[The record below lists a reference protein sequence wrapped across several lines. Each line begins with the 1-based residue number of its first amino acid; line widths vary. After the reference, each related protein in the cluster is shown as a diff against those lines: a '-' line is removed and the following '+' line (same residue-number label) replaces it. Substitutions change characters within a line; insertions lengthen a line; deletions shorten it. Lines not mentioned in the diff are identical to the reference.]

1 MARTMDLIWESRSE
15 IFFAISKSPG
25 RRFEGPSKSRHTCN
39 SHRSIRAISFS
50 RESKAVARQRPGT
63 PVFLIAPRRRELASW
78 HNVELKEGVRG
89 RFRNGASP
97 GLNGGKID
105 DAIGDGPPDLHW
117 QVDAEDSVFAKT
129 AAIPARASAPTA
141 RQHIATDADAKSS
154 STRIERLGVE
164 ARDAVEC
171 NCRRI
176 LPYAVGADACC
187 PARWH
192 VPLGRTI
199 RQGRDGGSAR

>member
-1 MARTMDLIWESRSE
+1 MRGHRNHDTLVTLTARSE
-15 IFFAISKSPG
+15 RLAFLA
-25 RRFEGPSKSRHTCN
+25 
-39 SHRSIRAISFS
+39 RAKQWRDS
-50 RESKAVARQRPGT
+50 AQG

-78 HNVELKEGVRG
+78 HNVELEEGVRG

-117 QVDAEDSVFAKT
+117 QVDAEDSVFAKR

-141 RQHIATDADAKSS
+141 RPHLATDADAKSS

-164 ARDAVEC
+164 ARDAVEG

-176 LPYAVGADACC
+176 LPYGGRLLPRSVACAVGQNDT
-187 PARWH
+187 AR
-192 VPLGRTI
+192 T
-199 RQGRDGGSAR
+199 